1 MMTDEMLTKLAV
13 NERSLSAA
21 LITFGGRCCCCS
33 GGGGIGGSS
42 AMLDLWLELF
52 MSYTNIY
59 ILMKNRLGLK
69 RKRERDRKNGGSGC
83 CGGFAIGIDALLH
96 SSMIR
101 SPLWLL
107 FPLLFAVHSI

>member
-59 ILMKNRLGLK
+59 IYIGEKSFGFEEK
-69 RKRERDRKNGGSGC
+69 EREIERMVEVVAAVG
-83 CGGFAIGIDALLH
+83 
-96 SSMIR
+96 
-101 SPLWLL
+101 SPLALML
-107 FPLLFAVHSI
+107 CSILQ